1 MAFVRVRRWYIPTSF
16 TPTSRGRVRP
26 CLLQEIV
33 RISYATG
40 GVNFYLRYTNTIT
53 TRSLTG
59 IGSDTQF
66 SYAREG
72 STISAG
78 VYTCLTTSRDSN

>member
-16 TPTSRGRVRP
+16 TPTSRGRMRP

-40 GVNFYLRYTNTIT
+40 GVNFYLRYTNTST
-53 TRSLTG
+53 SSRTG

-66 SYAREG
+66 SYSREG
-72 STISAG
+72 GAISVGIYA
-78 VYTCLTTSRDSN
+78 CLTTPRDSN